1 MKNSTVKNLVLCA
14 FFIAL
19 GLVLPFI
26 TAQIQVIGQM
36 LLPMHI
42 PAFLC
47 GLICGPWYGLICGL
61 VTPILRSSIFTMPPM
76 FPTAIAMSCE
86 LAVYGFVSGLI
97 FSTIRNRSIASIYE
111 ALIPAMIAGRIVSG
125 LVNWALLGSAYSW
138 KAFVAANF
146 TSGIPGIIVQLVLIP
161 LVVGALYKTGSLV
174 MPDTGKQTS

>member
-1 MKNSTVKNLVLCA
+1 MKNSTVRELVLCA

-26 TAQIQVIGQM
+26 TAQIQVVGQM

-61 VTPILRSSIFTMPPM
+61 VTPVLRSSLFSMPPM

-86 LAVYGFVSGLI
+86 LAVYGLVTGLI
-97 FSTIRNRSIASIYE
+97 FNKSRMTSVLSVYE
-111 ALIPAMIAGRIVSG
+111 AMIPAMIAGRAVSG
-125 LVNWALLGSAYSW
+125 LVNWALLGANYNW
-138 KAFVAANF
+138 KIFIAANF
-146 TSGIPGIIVQLVLIP
+146 TSGIPGIILQLILIP
-161 LVVGALYKTGSLV
+161 LVVGALCKSKV
-174 MPDTGKQTS
+174 MTWPAAEKQTV

>member
-61 VTPILRSSIFTMPPM
+61 VTPI
-76 FPTAIAMSCE
+76 